1 MIEGLLEVII
11 GVAIGIVF
19 GLFLWYFPSKK
30 IVSNYAYKLHHIFVY
45 FKLENGNIIDD
56 GCNIKHR
63 SLFSQINFF
72 ASLFI

>member
-30 IVSNYAYKLHHIFVY
+30 IVSNYAYITFLFY